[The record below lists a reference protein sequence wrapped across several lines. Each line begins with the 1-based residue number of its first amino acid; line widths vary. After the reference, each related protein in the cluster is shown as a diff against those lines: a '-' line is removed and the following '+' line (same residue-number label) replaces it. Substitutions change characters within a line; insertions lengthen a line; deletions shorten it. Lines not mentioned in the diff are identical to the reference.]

1 MFMLRNATK
10 YLFGN
15 ARSQE
20 TIVEIPQGQLYLV
33 RPLSPKGYSEL
44 IYPDANC
51 SIRRTG
57 QQYQYQLVVQRVFEE
72 GAQEL
77 EAEEDADLEDE
88 GLGSDKDE
96 KTFLLDEELRFR
108 TDKREGGEIVFA
120 WNDLSGDEGDLF
132 EFVCDSKT
140 QATVVAA
147 FEAVA
152 AQCQYE
158 RKFRRPHEDATERDL
173 EQFVFAEQ
181 AIPDTGSRAS
191 ISEVSRDMTPQV
203 KREATPSKSATA
215 AANSSADVMG
225 TLQTIGLLYPSK
237 LKHPE
242 GQEVLAS
249 EECELHVFE
258 HESGNFVEQDH
269 TVTATVYEVGNW
281 TYWLQITGKKR
292 DWLSLAVTPELNPVF
307 NFEYRSFIFNHY
319 PDERNAFSWLLRFK
333 SEETEEHFQEGLMRA
348 LWEHLNETKWLKA
361 KNTEREYALE
371 AFQDLTMED
380 APPEEEEEEDEE
392 AEESDDEAP
401 RSEHYDTDEE
411 EDDRITGPGKSKDVN
426 SQLAVG
432 FKNDR
437 SYVVRGNQI
446 GVFKQGE
453 RGQHLD
459 FQTNINKVATPKG
472 RHFSPK
478 KVMLHAED
486 RDMILQDPGSENSLY
501 RMDLEYGKV
510 VDEYR
515 VHEDIPVLTFAPEQK
530 YAQTTGQQSFL
541 GLSHNALYRIDPRLS
556 GDKLVDSTL
565 KQYAS
570 KNGFSAAA
578 TTANGYIAVA
588 SSKGDI
594 RMFDRLGIQA
604 KTNIPALGDPIL
616 GLDASGDGRWLL
628 ATTRT
633 YLLLI
638 DCLQKEGKNAGKLG
652 FEKSFAADAKP
663 RPRRLALAPA
673 HVAQLT
679 AETKKG
685 IHFTPARFNT
695 GEGTNETS
703 IVTATGPFV
712 VAWSMKKVLTGQK
725 DPYSIKRYAEEV
737 KADEFQY
744 RSDRNLVVALEN
756 QVGLEKKSALQRPT
770 RESFM
775 GRNNASSGRYSG
787 GGRLST
793 PARRIK
799 GGGVVDSP
807 F

>member
-1 MFMLRNATK
+1 M
-10 YLFGN
+10 
-15 ARSQE
+15 
-20 TIVEIPQGQLYLV
+20 
-33 RPLSPKGYSEL
+33 
-44 IYPDANC
+44 
-51 SIRRTG
+51 
-57 QQYQYQLVVQRVFEE
+57 VQRVFEE

-77 EAEEDADLEDE
+77 EAEDDDEAGEGDL
-88 GLGSDKDE
+88 GLEKDE

-108 TDKREGGEIVFA
+108 TDKRDGGEIVFA
-120 WNDLSGDEGDLF
+120 WNDLSGDEGDLY
-132 EFVCDSKT
+132 EFVCDTKT
-140 QATVVAA
+140 QGVTVAG
-147 FEAVA
+147 FETVA

-158 RKFRRPHEDATERDL
+158 RKYRTGSENATEKDL
-173 EQFVFAEQ
+173 QEFAFTEQ

-191 ISEVSRDMTPQV
+191 ISEPSRDMSPQA
-203 KREATPSKSATA
+203 KREATPSKSTT
-215 AANSSADVMG
+215 NGHSEGMS

-237 LKHPE
+237 LKFPE
-242 GQEVLAS
+242 GKDILAS
-249 EECELHVFE
+249 EKCELHVFE
-258 HESGNFVEQDH
+258 HESGNFVEEDAA
-269 TVTATVYEVGNW
+269 VTANVYEVGNW
-281 TYWLQITGKKR
+281 TYWLQISGDKR

-307 NFEYRSFIFNHY
+307 NFEYKSFIFNHY

-333 SEETEEHFQEGLMRA
+333 EQETEERFQEGLMRG
-348 LWEHLNETKWLKA
+348 LWEHLNEAKWLKA
-361 KNTEREYALE
+361 KDTEREYALE

-380 APPEEEEEEDEE
+380 APPLEEEEEEELE
-392 AEESDDEAP
+392 ADMSDDDDAA
-401 RSEHYDTDEE
+401 RSEHYDTDED
-411 EDDRITGPGKSKDVN
+411 EDDKFTGPENSKHVN

-446 GVFKQGE
+446 GVFKQDD
-453 RGQHLD
+453 RGKNLE
-459 FQTNINKVATPKG
+459 FQTTINKVATPKG
-472 RHFSPK
+472 HQFSPK

-486 RDMILQDPGSENSLY
+486 RDMILQDPTTENSLF
-501 RMDLEYGKV
+501 RMDLEYGKI

-515 VHEDIPVLTFAPEQK
+515 VHEDIPVSNFAPERK
-530 YAQTTGQQSFL
+530 YAQTTGEQTFL
-541 GLSHNALYRIDPRLS
+541 GHSHNALYRIDPRLS
-556 GDKLVDSTL
+556 GDKMVESSL

-588 SSKGDI
+588 STKGDI

-604 KTNIPALGDPIL
+604 KTNIPALGDPIV

-628 ATTRT
+628 ATTKT

-652 FEKSFAADAKP
+652 FEKPFAANAKP

-685 IHFTPARFNT
+685 INFTPARFNT

-712 VAWSMKKVLTGQK
+712 VAWSMKKVLSGQK

-756 QVGLEKKSALQRPT
+756 QVGMEKKSALQRPT

-775 GRNNASSGRYSG
+775 GQPGGSRYS

-793 PARRIK
+793 PARK
-799 GGGVVDSP
+799 GRASGLRNEIVDSP
-807 F
+807 Y